1 MTKQTTNFIAIH
13 RVSVV
18 VADVEKSLAFYC
30 GVLGLQ
36 QDHDRPNLSFEG
48 AWLALDENNTQQ
60 IHLLQVDNPD
70 STVRPEHGGRDRHTA
85 FKVKD
90 IDVIEA
96 ALKQHNIP
104 FTQSQSGRAA
114 LFCRD
119 PDGNTLEIMQ

>member
-13 RVSVV
+13 HVSVV